1 MNEHLEQTE
10 SGWKTGKRLY
20 QYAIKVKG
28 TIILALFMLAIS
40 VGADLIGPYIGKN
53 IIDDHIMG
61 IESPWIETKETKD
74 AVHYQ
79 GFWYKREAYVEDGNG
94 PGKRFLS
101 NRLAQLFYS

>member
-20 QYAIKVKG
+20 QYAVKCKG
-28 TIILALFMLAIS
+28 TIILALMMLSIS

-53 IIDDHIMG
+53 MIDNHIMG
-61 IESPWIETKETKD
+61 IESPWVDTKDTKD

-79 GFWYKREAYVEDGNG
+79 GSPYKRKA
-94 PGKRFLS
+94 
-101 NRLAQLFYS
+101 